1 MRVLGKQLTAK
12 PHASSWLHGFS
23 SVLTSVPDL
32 TSAHWE
38 HVLKYHSVPNIVYNH
53 YVSTK
58 NKIDKNI
65 LETAM
70 SYTLKWVILFPQK
83 LIFLT

>member
-1 MRVLGKQLTAK
+1 MRMLGKQLTAK
-12 PHASSWLHGFS
+12 PHGSSWLHGFS
-23 SVLTSVPDL
+23 SILASVSDL
-32 TSAHWE
+32 TTAHCE
-38 HVLKYHSVPNIVYNH
+38 HVLKYHSVPYIVYSH

-65 LETAM
+65 LETAVL
-70 SYTLKWVILFPQK
+70 YTLKWIILFPQK